1 VAVTGF
7 PAAARVGLEDSQLR
21 ANLARATS
29 TIRDKRGR
37 VVDEVADWE
46 ELRSAGAAIKD
57 AALLRLDSTL
67 ERLEASVRA
76 RGGTVHWAKD
86 ASEACGIVAGIARSH
101 GVDEVVKVKSIA
113 TDEIGLN
120 EHLASSGIHAVE
132 TDLAELI
139 IQLDEDF
146 PSHILVPA
154 IHRNRAEIRDIFRRE
169 LGLDELTDDPPALTE
184 AARLHLRAKFLS
196 ARMGVSGANFAV
208 AETGS
213 VCVFESEGNGR
224 MCTTLPEV
232 LVTVMGIEKVIPTW
246 RDMEVFL
253 QLLPRSSTGE
263 RLNPYTSV
271 WSGTAA
277 RTAGT
282 DDGPRE
288 FHLVVLDNGRV
299 QTLADEVGRQALRCI
314 RCSACLNVCPVYAR
328 VGGHAYGSVYPG
340 PIGAIL
346 TPQLVGIEGRDSR
359 RAATDAPAGAEHA
372 GAAAGAEYAGAAGG
386 AEPGSALADAEHA
399 ASLPYASS
407 LCGACGEVCPVK
419 IEIPR
424 LLTHL
429 RAREVAARGRFDP
442 EKLTMKALFH
452 TFSTRERY
460 ERAQK
465 LARTAA
471 RPFVRRG
478 GAAQRQGEGRGTER
492 VDGAERG
499 EGRRARTIAW
509 APGPLGR
516 WTSSRDLP
524 APAPETFR
532 EWWRRTRG
540 PSRPPE
546 RSGRT
551 MSTFSIHDMKKV
563 DTIVAGAGGRGAGAV
578 TGDARAAGGDSRAD
592 ILYRIRS
599 ALHDAAARD
608 IPRDYRTEDAR
619 DRDEIVSLFAER
631 VAEYRATVHRVR
643 ESEVGETVARIA
655 SESGARRI
663 GIPEDL
669 PQNWIPADAPGE
681 PDPLQLIEDAALSVQ
696 QLDALDG
703 ALTGCAVAI
712 AEVGAFVLDA
722 GPGQGRRA
730 LTLVP
735 DLHICVVREDQIVG
749 LVPEAIRRLEG
760 AVGEGRPLT
769 FVAGPSATS
778 DIELDRVEG
787 VHGPRVLHVVVA
799 AR

>member
-7 PAAARVGLEDSQLR
+7 PAAARESLADSQLR

-37 VVDEVADWE
+37 VVDELPDWE
-46 ELRSAGAAIKD
+46 ELRAAGAAIKD
-57 AALLRLDSTL
+57 AALLQLDRHLTQL
-67 ERLEASVRA
+67 ESSVQA
-76 RGGTVHWAKD
+76 RGGTVHWARD
-86 ASEACGIVAGIARSH
+86 GVEACSIVAEIARAHSL
-101 GVDEVVKVKSIA
+101 DEVVKVKSIA

-120 EHLASSGIHAVE
+120 EHLAASGIHAVE

-139 IQLDEDF
+139 IQLDDDF

-169 LGLDELTDDPPALTE
+169 LGLDELTDEPSALAE

-232 LVTVMGIEKVIPTW
+232 LVTVMGIEKVIPSW

-271 WSGTAA
+271 W
-277 RTAGT
+277 AGVA
-282 DDGPRE
+282 DDGPQE
-288 FHLVVLDNGRV
+288 FHLVLVDNGRV
-299 QTLADEVGRQALRCI
+299 RTLADEVGRQALRCI

-346 TPQLVGIEGRDSR
+346 TPQLRGIEN
-359 RAATDAPAGAEHA
+359 AP
-372 GAAAGAEYAGAAGG
+372 
-386 AEPGSALADAEHA
+386 
-399 ASLPYASS
+399 SLPYASS

-429 RAREVAARGRFDP
+429 RAREVASRGRLDP
-442 EKLTMKALFH
+442 EKLAMKALFH
-452 TFSTRERY
+452 TFATRDRY

-465 LARTAA
+465 LARAAA
-471 RPFVRRG
+471 RPVFRG
-478 GAAQRQGEGRGTER
+478 RK
-492 VDGAERG
+492 
-499 EGRRARTIAW
+499 TISR
-509 APGPLGR
+509 APGPLAG
-516 WTSSRDLP
+516 WTMSRELP

-540 PSRPPE
+540 PSGPPA
-546 RSGRT
+546 RA
-551 MSTFSIHDMKKV
+551 MSASIAHEAAKED
-563 DTIVAGAGGRGAGAV
+563 GAGEAR
-578 TGDARAAGGDSRAD
+578 TGDARADM
-592 ILYRIRS
+592 IHRIRS
-599 ALHDAAARD
+599 ALVGATPGDV
-608 IPRDYRTEDAR
+608 PREYRTEDAR
-619 DRDEIVSLFAER
+619 ERDEIVNLFAER

-643 ESEVGETVARIA
+643 ESEVADAIGRIA
-655 SESGARRI
+655 TEAAARRI
-663 GIPEDL
+663 GIPADL
-669 PQNWIPADAPGE
+669 PKEWRPTDSAAGGAAE
-681 PDPLQLIEDAALSVQ
+681 VQLVEDASLSVQ
-696 QLDALDG
+696 QLDGLDG
-703 ALTGCAVAI
+703 AVTGCAAAI
-712 AEVGAFVLDA
+712 AEVGAFVLDTGA
-722 GPGQGRRA
+722 GQGRRA
-730 LTLVP
+730 LSLVP
-735 DLHICVVREDQIVG
+735 DLHICVVREDQVVG
-749 LVPEAIRRLEG
+749 LVPEAVAVLEG
-760 AVGEGRPLT
+760 AVNAGRPLT

>member
-7 PAAARVGLEDSQLR
+7 PAAARRSLGDSQLR

-37 VVDEVADWE
+37 VVDELPDWE
-46 ELRSAGAAIKD
+46 ELRAAGAAIKD
-57 AALLRLDSTL
+57 SALVDLDAQLT
-67 ERLEASVRA
+67 RLESSVTA
-76 RGGTVHWAKD
+76 AGGMVHWGRNAD
-86 ASEACGIVAGIARSH
+86 EACAIVAGIARSH

-120 EHLASSGIHAVE
+120 ESLAAAGILAVE

-139 IQLDEDF
+139 IQLDGDF

-154 IHRNRAEIRDIFRRE
+154 IHRNRAEIRDIFRSE
-169 LGLDELTDDPPALTE
+169 LGLDDLTDEPEALTE

-196 ARMGVSGANFAV
+196 ARMGLSGANFAV

-224 MCTTLPEV
+224 MCTTLPDV
-232 LVTVMGIEKVIPTW
+232 LVTVMGIEKVIPSW

-263 RLNPYTSV
+263 RLNPYTSF
-271 WSGTAA
+271 WSGV
-277 RTAGT
+277 GG
-282 DDGPRE
+282 DGPRE
-288 FHLVVLDNGRV
+288 FHLILLDNGRV

-346 TPQLVGIEGRDSR
+346 TPQLEGIEK
-359 RAATDAPAGAEHA
+359 AG
-372 GAAAGAEYAGAAGG
+372 
-386 AEPGSALADAEHA
+386 
-399 ASLPYASS
+399 SLPYASS

-429 RAREVAARGRFDP
+429 RAREVAARRRLDP
-442 EKLTMKALFH
+442 ERITMKALFH

-465 LARTAA
+465 LARSAA
-471 RPFVRRG
+471 RPIARG
-478 GAAQRQGEGRGTER
+478 KA
-492 VDGAERG
+492 
-499 EGRRARTIAW
+499 TISR
-509 APGPLGR
+509 APGPLAG
-516 WTSSRDLP
+516 WTMSRELP
-524 APAPETFR
+524 TPAPETFR
-532 EWWRRTRG
+532 EWWRRTHG
-540 PSRPPE
+540 PSTRRATVPTLTPHSRDKDDNVTGE
-546 RSGRT
+546 PWHRSRSGGVR
-551 MSTFSIHDMKKV
+551 D
-563 DTIVAGAGGRGAGAV
+563 G
-578 TGDARAAGGDSRAD
+578 GDARAD
-592 ILYRIRS
+592 ILHRIRQ
-599 ALHDAAARD
+599 ALRDAAPRD
-608 IPRDYRTEDAR
+608 VPRDYRTEDAR
-619 DRDEIVSLFAER
+619 EREEIVTVFADR
-631 VAEYRATVHRVR
+631 VADYRATVHRVG
-643 ESEVGETVARIA
+643 ESEVPETVERIA
-655 SESGARRI
+655 KDAGAGRI
-663 GIPEDL
+663 GIPGDL
-669 PQNWIPADAPGE
+669 PVESRPGGLE
-681 PDPLQLIEDAALSVQ
+681 LVEDDALSVQ
-696 QLDALDG
+696 QLDELDG

-712 AEVGAFVLDA
+712 AEIGAFALD
-722 GPGQGRRA
+722 GGEGQGRRA

-735 DLHICVVREDQIVG
+735 DLHICLVREEQVVA
-749 LVPEAIRRLEG
+749 LVPEAVRKLE
-760 AVGEGRPLT
+760 ASAAAGRPLT

-787 VHGPRVLHVVVA
+787 VHGPRVLHVVVVSH
-799 AR
+799 R